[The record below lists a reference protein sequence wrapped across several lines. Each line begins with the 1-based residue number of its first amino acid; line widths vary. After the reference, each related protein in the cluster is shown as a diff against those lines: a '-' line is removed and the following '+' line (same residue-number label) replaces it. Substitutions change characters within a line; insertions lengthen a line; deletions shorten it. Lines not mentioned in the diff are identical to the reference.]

1 MRIKIVLLLATFF
14 GVLFTVDL
22 ALAGSMKC
30 GVHLITDGGRYPPGK
45 YEILKKCGEPTF
57 KQGSIW
63 IYDSPSKLPKE
74 FHFDDSGLLVRIN

>member
-14 GVLFTVDL
+14 GALFTVEL

-30 GVHLITDGGRYPPGK
+30 GVHLITDGGQYPPGK

-63 IYDSPSKLPKE
+63 VYDSKSNMPREL
-74 FHFDDSGLLVRIN
+74 HFIDGLLIRIN

>member
-14 GVLFTVDL
+14 GALFTVEL
-22 ALAGSMKC
+22 ALAGGMKC
-30 GVHLITDGGRYPPGK
+30 GVHLITDGGQYPPGK

-63 IYDSPSKLPKE
+63 VYDSQSKLPKE
-74 FHFDDSGLLVRIN
+74 LHFDDSGLLIRIN